1 MQEEISM
8 IRSFVRTLS
17 EDQFLPMAQEI
28 DRTEEMPKSHVR
40 LLAEHGLFGVNVP
53 EVYGGSG
60 GSSLSH
66 LITIEEVARSCA
78 ATSVLLTTQALAIA
92 PLLIAG
98 TEEQKKKY
106 VIPLAKGDFLGAFGI
121 TEAGAG
127 SDTASISTRAI
138 REGDFYILNGRKVFI
153 TNGGEAG
160 VYIFVTTV
168 DTSKKNSGITLFI
181 VDEGTAGLS
190 FGRKEEKM
198 GIRGSVTREVILD
211 NVRVHRSQMLGAE
224 GGGFKVLMKSLN
236 HTRPG
241 VAAQALGIAQGA
253 FEVAAR
259 YAKGRFQFNREI
271 ASFQGI
277 RFMLADMATQI
288 EAARRLVYYTAELLD
303 SGSREVIQAASM
315 AKLFASDMAMK
326 VTTDAVQIL
335 GGNGYMR
342 DYPVERMMRDAKIT
356 QIYEGTNQI
365 QRLIIAKEILG
376 R

>member
-168 DTSKKNSGITLFI
+168 DTSKKNLGITLFI
-181 VDEGTAGLS
+181 VDEGTSGLS

-253 FEVAAR
+253 FEVAVR
-259 YAKGRFQFNREI
+259 YAKGRVQFNREI

-303 SGSREVIQAASM
+303 SGSREVVQAASM